1 MPILVILII
10 LALVFGVGAVI
21 EGLFWLVLISIALFI
36 AAAVFGFNT
45 SAASADGL
53 GVSGG
58 DAAG

>member
-21 EGLFWLVLISIALFI
+21 EGLFWLVLISVALFI

-45 SAASADGL
+45 LRGRR
-53 GVSGG
+53 
-58 DAAG
+58 